1 MKPRNF
7 WNRFSGNTLS
17 DVLRHRSLSH
27 CSFLRTSPF
36 FFGGNLS
43 LRQPRVATR
52 HYCDL
57 CVLCSC
63 SLFPQDTTE
72 GTRWSLFLFPQSL
85 PARKPIAVVTPS
97 NLCGNC
103 TKTCCDKKIINK
115 TNLIQKMWR
124 GDGCCQTVAASGAS
138 LGEEEPYLARG
149 RAPCGLHQHRVVTRR
164 GVVLSAGP
172 CEILWG
178 SVADRPDDSGRLYQR
193 HCGAR
198 QRSGRGNSARKWSR
212 WVCSRRI
219 QTFEKLYKKQ

>member
-43 LRQPRVATR
+43 LRRPRRATR

-85 PARKPIAVVTPS
+85 PARKPIAVITPS

-103 TKTCCDKKIINK
+103 TKTCCGKKSLTK
-115 TNLIQKMWR
+115 
-124 GDGCCQTVAASGAS
+124 QTWSKKCEGATAVVKRS
-138 LGEEEPYLARG
+138 PLRG
-149 RAPCGLHQHRVVTRR
+149 RAWGKKNPISPGAAHRVVSTNTE
-164 GVVLSAGP
+164 S
-172 CEILWG
+172 
-178 SVADRPDDSGRLYQR
+178 
-193 HCGAR
+193 
-198 QRSGRGNSARKWSR
+198 SR
-212 WVCSRRI
+212 D
-219 QTFEKLYKKQ
+219 EE